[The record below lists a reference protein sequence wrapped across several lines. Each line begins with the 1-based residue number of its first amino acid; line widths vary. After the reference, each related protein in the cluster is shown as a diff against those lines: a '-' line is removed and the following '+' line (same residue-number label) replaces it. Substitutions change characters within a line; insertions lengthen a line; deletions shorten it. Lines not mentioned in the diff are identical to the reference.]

1 MKDEPLSYE
10 VLVRDI
16 PAAGK
21 HVHIDADEAQRER
34 LAEVLDL
41 AAIAE
46 LTADLDLRPVA
57 GRAFSVR
64 GSLRAVVVQTDVVTL
79 DPVAQD
85 VLEPIEVT
93 LMPEESI
100 VPKARKD
107 VLVDVGEENGPDLY
121 RNGRIDLG
129 VIVSEHLALGLD
141 PYPRAAETEFAG
153 HVEDGPAS
161 NPSPFAALAR
171 LKGGGE

>member
-1 MKDEPLSYE
+1 
-10 VLVRDI
+10 
-16 PAAGK
+16 
-21 HVHIDADEAQRER
+21 
-34 LAEVLDL
+34 
-41 AAIAE
+41 
-46 LTADLDLRPVA
+46 
-57 GRAFSVR
+57 
-64 GSLRAVVVQTDVVTL
+64 
-79 DPVAQD
+79 
-85 VLEPIEVT
+85 
-93 LMPEESI
+93 MPEESI

-153 HVEDGPAS
+153 HVEDGS
-161 NPSPFAALAR
+161 TSDPSPFAALAR